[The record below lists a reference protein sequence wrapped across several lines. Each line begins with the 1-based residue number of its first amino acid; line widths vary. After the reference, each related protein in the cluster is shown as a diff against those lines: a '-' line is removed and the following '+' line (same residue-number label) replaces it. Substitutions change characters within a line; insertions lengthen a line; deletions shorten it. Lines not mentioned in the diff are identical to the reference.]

1 MAFDQKLA
9 ERVRKRLGK
18 RRGVIEKQ
26 MFGGLAFV
34 LNGNLCCGVH
44 GRELIVRVAPAE
56 TDQALSQPH
65 THIFDLPGR
74 PMKGWILVQPA
85 GLTTDVALARWI
97 QTGVKYAASLP
108 AK

>member
-56 TDQALSQPH
+56 TDQA
-65 THIFDLPGR
+65 
-74 PMKGWILVQPA
+74 
-85 GLTTDVALARWI
+85 
-97 QTGVKYAASLP
+97 
-108 AK
+108 